1 MKYCYSTA
9 TIAIYFL
16 FTFLWMDL
24 FIIASQDDMQYDT
37 DLLDDAQKEKLT
49 INDLQGSWINSQDRF
64 FTVRG
69 MEGQKMNG
77 EVDFTIKETDTEF
90 QIGPLILNKNSNN
103 FIWKFNNKND
113 TWDKI
118 EETKLKNATNEIR
131 EKIYKNQ
138 NIISAKVG
146 QLINGGDVVYEL
158 QKGDQFKIIKH
169 KIIKHK
175 IFPDESD
182 ELNDDYVEIIAIVM
196 KSTEKFDTEKF
207 AFFELERTFENYF
220 EKVIPENERITQLT
234 DNDTTQEVPQKN
246 KIQEQNR
253 TERDDKCSCIIL

>member
-113 TWDKI
+113 TWHKI

-158 QKGDQFKIIKH
+158 QQGDQFKIIKH
-169 KIIKHK
+169 KIL
-175 IFPDESD
+175 PDTGGR
-182 ELNDDYVEIIAIVM
+182 LNDETNYVKIIAIMM

-234 DNDTTQEVPQKN
+234 DNDTTQDVPQKD

-253 TERDDKCSCIIL
+253 TERDYKCSNYCSIL

>member
-1 MKYCYSTA
+1 MKYCCSTA

-37 DLLDDAQKEKLT
+37 DLLDDAQKKKLT
-49 INDLQGSWINSQDRF
+49 INDLQGSWINSQKEF

-69 MEGQKMNG
+69 MEGQRMNG
-77 EVDFTIKETDTEF
+77 EVVFTIKETDTEF

-113 TWDKI
+113 TWHKI

-158 QKGDQFKIIKH
+158 QQGDQFKIIKH
-169 KIIKHK
+169 KILPDASGGWNDYIK
-175 IFPDESD
+175 
-182 ELNDDYVEIIAIVM
+182 IIAIMM

-234 DNDTTQEVPQKN
+234 DNDTTQEVPQK
-246 KIQEQNR
+246 KQNSR
-253 TERDDKCSCIIL
+253 TK